1 MLELFIKPPVAL
13 LYFLSVILLSQ
24 AALLMALGQRLRGP
38 LERAVGR
45 YAIASLGVMACWITL
60 MIGAMVVLL
69 SRQPSGLILPPLDR
83 AISAMVVLLIGWAFL
98 TADQLSG

>member
-1 MLELFIKPPVAL
+1 MRWYTCAILFSCACWSKGAAVGAPSDMLELFIKPPVAL

-24 AALLMALGQRLRGP
+24 AALLMTLGQRLRGP

-45 YAIASLGVMACWITL
+45 YAVASLGVIACSITI

-69 SRQPSGLILPPLDR
+69 SMQP
-83 AISAMVVLLIGWAFL
+83 
-98 TADQLSG
+98 